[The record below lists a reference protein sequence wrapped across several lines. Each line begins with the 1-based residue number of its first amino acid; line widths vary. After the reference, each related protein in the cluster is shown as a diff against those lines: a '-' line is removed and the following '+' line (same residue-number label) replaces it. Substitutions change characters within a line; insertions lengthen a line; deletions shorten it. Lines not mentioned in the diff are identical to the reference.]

1 MRPTPR
7 WGPLPWF
14 VLVLTLLLVLLV
26 VLLPPLVLG
35 EEPPAWVARSAGKV
49 ASWHGDPDPIEAEW
63 LETTR
68 GEAAKIIEATASE
81 AEPSPSPSPTDAGGA
96 GEPTVQIGQ
105 DISPSATPSSSASPV
120 EEPGRAVHLVV
131 MRGRF
136 DSAPPGGPAAPG
148 APERWLAVVYDA
160 VTHARWR
167 MAVLTAAPVLPGDAA
182 SFEL

>member
-26 VLLPPLVLG
+26 ALLPPLILD
-35 EEPPAWVARSAGKV
+35 ETPPAWVLRNAARV

-68 GEAAKIIEATASE
+68 GEAALLLELPATGLEPEPAPSGAS
-81 AEPSPSPSPTDAGGA
+81 ASSSPSPTNQ
-96 GEPTVQIGQ
+96 P
-105 DISPSATPSSSASPV
+105 SPV
-120 EEPGRAVHLVV
+120 DDPGRAVQLVV

-136 DSAPPGGPAAPG
+136 DSAPPGGPPPPD
-148 APERWLAVVYDA
+148 APERWLVVVYDA
-160 VTHARWR
+160 VSHMRWR
-167 MAVLTAAPVLPGDAA
+167 LAVLTTAPDLPDHAAV
-182 SFEL
+182 FEF